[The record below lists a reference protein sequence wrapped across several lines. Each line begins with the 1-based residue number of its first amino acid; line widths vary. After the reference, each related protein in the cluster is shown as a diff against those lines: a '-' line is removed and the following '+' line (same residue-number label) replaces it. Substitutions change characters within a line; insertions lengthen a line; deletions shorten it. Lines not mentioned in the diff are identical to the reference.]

1 MQLCCFIK
9 RFNIYMTLT
18 TVDNV
23 GGEGGAGL
31 EEVSPVSE
39 VEEVS
44 VEVAPVDVED
54 TSEERMSVV

>member
-1 MQLCCFIK
+1 MA
-9 RFNIYMTLT
+9 LT
-18 TVDNV
+18 AVDNA
-23 GGEGGAGL
+23 GDEEGGAGL
-31 EEVSPVSE
+31 EEVSSVSE